1 MNNSPFTLAAAACV
15 ATFAVGQSV
24 VPTVRAQSIS
34 VPSYRV
40 RVEWQKANLVAGGLT
55 VCGKI
60 TNTGS
65 EALTYTQ
72 VTPILVDA
80 AGHSVYK
87 VSGYLTVSPLLPGA
101 SAEFRASGPLPPRF
115 AGVRTAFYESGQPVL
130 IEPVIKETRARASL

>member
-1 MNNSPFTLAAAACV
+1 MNISPFTLAAAACV
-15 ATFAVGQSV
+15 ATLAAGQSL
-24 VPTVRAQSIS
+24 VPKARAQPIA

-55 VCGKI
+55 VRGKI

-72 VTPILVDA
+72 VTPILVDK

-130 IEPVIKETRARASL
+130 IEPAIKETSVRANL